1 MESTDA
7 AALNLGEDFE
17 NEVCLSNAEVA
28 IILEKQKI
36 NYLEQKKTFTRL
48 ATGVWRNMKDLS
60 AKLDCSR
67 SRVVECIAVRS
78 KRQSR
83 PCCDSLGQE
92 ILWSTRHLLSSS
104 ASVYFC
110 SDILLFDTR
119 LIDMLCG
126 VFDCR
131 ALQSISFEHDDEV
144 HRLEEFEIACLSNL
158 NPEGAEEAVAL
169 IPSLSKHFTDNE
181 IEEIL
186 GMISRLTAKI
196 FS

>member
-1 MESTDA
+1 MAFTSRPLMESTDA
-7 AALNLGEDFE
+7 AALNIGEDFE
-17 NEVCLSNAEVA
+17 DEVCLSNAEVA

-36 NYLEQKKTFTRL
+36 NYVEQKKTFTRAFKKTESYVL
-48 ATGVWRNMKDLS
+48 RFTG
-60 AKLDCSR
+60 
-67 SRVVECIAVRS
+67 
-78 KRQSR
+78 
-83 PCCDSLGQE
+83 
-92 ILWSTRHLLSSS
+92 TRDPLVNQ
-104 ASVYFC
+104 ASV
-110 SDILLFDTR
+110 IELR
-119 LIDMLCG
+119 E
-126 VFDCR
+126 